1 MCWQVSSRL
10 ASGAE
15 ALKTSG
21 DLRSISLRQ
30 SISGALQRV
39 SGIRSPGA
47 SGPAPGE
54 SLAEPDLAHSSLV
67 GFLFEMTLV
76 PGIQLDTPSF
86 LCSTKAHHT
95 LLIRLYKLSSLE
107 CHPVPSSKFIQFIT

>member
-21 DLRSISLRQ
+21 DMRSLNLRQ

-47 SGPAPGE
+47 SAPEPGE
-54 SLAEPDLAHSSLV
+54 SSQRTSPWGSWPGVKSLSATQHFCLEPTVMYNCPVIML
-67 GFLFEMTLV
+67 
-76 PGIQLDTPSF
+76 
-86 LCSTKAHHT
+86 
-95 LLIRLYKLSSLE
+95 
-107 CHPVPSSKFIQFIT
+107 HPTQQKGC

>member
-1 MCWQVSSRL
+1 MHMAQASSSKWLPSEATDGSRTEITLHVAKCQQCCHRGWPGLYETGMCWQVSSRL

-39 SGIRSPGA
+39 SGIRSPSGGA
-47 SGPAPGE
+47 PAPGE
-54 SLAEPDLAHSSLV
+54 SP
-67 GFLFEMTLV
+67 
-76 PGIQLDTPSF
+76 P
-86 LCSTKAHHT
+86 
-95 LLIRLYKLSSLE
+95 
-107 CHPVPSSKFIQFIT
+107 